1 MDTQIPYADEPSQRP
16 RYDVDGRYQAL
27 LEAGERLLCNGYEQA
42 QPKRVA
48 KAAGV
53 SVGLFYKHFS
63 SKRELLSAVMVRR
76 LSLMHQQIEDAIAHQ
91 QRPDLSLRVVIEET
105 LLYFDEHQGLIRL
118 FFLEIGYG
126 DVQSTQYLKASR
138 QRYRTILRSVLERGI
153 EQETF
158 ISLTPTEI
166 ELQINS
172 IVGTVNWTVYERL
185 IVKEEPLE
193 PSALSAELASLFV
206 RGLRLRA

>member
-1 MDTQIPYADEPSQRP
+1 MPCAGEPNQRP

-63 SKRELLSAVMVRR
+63 SKHELLSAVMVRR
-76 LSLMHQQIEDAIAHQ
+76 LSLLHQRIEDESAHQ
-91 QRPDLSLRVVIEET
+91 QRPEILLRIVIEET
-105 LLYFDEHQGLIRL
+105 LLYFDKHQGLIRL

-126 DVQSTQYLKASR
+126 NVQSAQHLKASR

-153 EQETF
+153 QQETF

-172 IVGTVNWTVYERL
+172 IVGTVNWTVYEL
-185 IVKEEPLE
+185 LVVKEEPLD
-193 PSALSAELASLFV
+193 PSVLAAELASLFV
-206 RGLRLRA
+206 RGLRLRV